1 MTLECLVS
9 VGASLQWSASGV
21 VSVHQ
26 FMCVNWCD
34 SLSICLCVIMCVSL
48 SVCMLFVSLCV
59 LVIMCVVRQFECHV
73 ICYLTN
79 RRLSGAT

>member
-34 SLSICLCVIMCVSL
+34 SLSICLCVIMCVVCQFICWS
-48 SVCMLFVSLCV
+48 SVCVFSSLCV
-59 LVIMCVVRQFECHV
+59 LCVSSSVMLYV
-73 ICYLTN
+73 T
-79 RRLSGAT
+79 